1 MDAYLHVMPTNWGRT
16 FQLIGLTTLGF
27 ILILILFRV
36 TGKHIFTQTSPVTLI
51 FLVSIGAI
59 FAGSITQ
66 GKLTFVDGFIMLL
79 TLILLISLTTYI
91 VARYPQLRGYLNS
104 KPTLLYYNGHFLT
117 ENMARENIS
126 LQDIEAELR
135 QAGQASFK
143 NIQTI
148 ILESNGQYSIIPY
161 NSSDIHREATNL
173 IPN

>member
-1 MDAYLHVMPTNWGRT
+1 MDAYLHVFPTNWGRT
-16 FQLIGLTTLGF
+16 LQLVGLTVIGF

-36 TGKHIFTQTSPVTLI
+36 TGKHIFTQTSPVTMI

-66 GKLTFVDGFIMLL
+66 GKLTFVDGFIMLT

-104 KPTLLYYNGHFLT
+104 KPTILYYNGHFLT
-117 ENMARENIS
+117 ENMNLENVS
-126 LQDIEAELR
+126 LQDMEAELR

-161 NSSDIHREATNL
+161 NSADIRREATSL
-173 IPN
+173 LPN